1 MYLKPVR
8 LSILLIVLI
17 GSVYSCRN
25 DQLDD
30 ITISGKISEVRNF
43 DSEVPLAWYNIFLE
57 IDRFSQGYAPPAAAR
72 LLAYV
77 GLAAYE
83 AVAPGMPEY
92 QSLANKFPRL
102 ALPKAEAGSEYHWP
116 TVLNSTYHNTF
127 KKFYPHISQ
136 AYFDKMEAMDKRIM
150 SGFGLKIRGDVL
162 FRSAQRGRDIA
173 DAIYAW
179 SLTDE
184 TGHWGFKNP
193 QPADYNPPKGPGKWK
208 PTPPDFSRAL
218 FPYWSTVRPFALGN
232 EIIGRPVQYWV
243 GEFSEDPKSDF
254 YKQADEVY
262 RMNSPRKD
270 TLQWI
275 GEYWSDDIFEQTF
288 ETAARWISISN
299 QCVKAQQSNLET
311 SVLLYAKMGIALCDA
326 SIVVWKTKYAFNV
339 ESPVSYI
346 NRIIDPAWKPS
357 LNNNITGMTG
367 ITPAAPAYPSAHAGF
382 AGAATLILSTTY
394 GSEFAMSDKS
404 HEDRTEFKSKPRAYV
419 SFEEMAKENALSRL
433 YLGVNYRMD
442 TEEGLDIGH
451 RVAMMVNALPWKKQ
465 K

>member
-1 MYLKPVR
+1 MYFKPFR
-8 LSILLIVLI
+8 FLIVLI
-17 GSVYSCRN
+17 VLTISVSSCRN

-30 ITISGKISEVRNF
+30 ITNSGKIAEVREF

-57 IDRFSQGYAPPAAAR
+57 VDRFSQGYAAPAAAR

-83 AVAPGMPEY
+83 AAVPGMPEY
-92 QSLANKFPRL
+92 QSLGVKFPGL
-102 ALPKAEAGSEYHWP
+102 TLPKTEAESEYHWP
-116 TVLNSTYHNTF
+116 AVLNSTYHQTF

-136 AYFDKMEAMDKRIM
+136 AYIDKMEALDKRIV
-150 SGFGLKIRGDVL
+150 SGFSLKIPGDVL

-208 PTPPDFSRAL
+208 PTPPEFNRAL
-218 FPYWSTVRPFALGN
+218 FPFWSAVRPFTLGN
-232 EIIGRPVQYWV
+232 EEIIGRPVQYWV
-243 GEFSEDPKSDF
+243 GEFSEDPNSDF
-254 YKQADEVY
+254 YKQAEEVY
-262 RMNSPRKD
+262 RMNFPVKD
-270 TLQWI
+270 SLQWI
-275 GEYWSDDIFEQTF
+275 GEYWSDDIFELTF

-299 QCVKAQQSNLET
+299 QCVKAQECNLET
-311 SVLLYAKMGIALCDA
+311 SVLLYAKMGMALCDA
-326 SIVVWKTKYAFNV
+326 AIVVWKTKYAYNV

-346 NRIIDPAWKPS
+346 NRIIDPSWKPS
-357 LNNNITGMTG
+357 LDNAITGMSG
-367 ITPAAPAYPSAHAGF
+367 ITPALPAYPSEHAGF
-382 AGAATLILSTTY
+382 AGAATSILSGTF

-404 HEDRTEFKSKPRAYV
+404 HELRTEFNGKPRTYK
-419 SFEEMAKENALSRL
+419 SFEEMAQENALSRL

-442 TEEGLDIGH
+442 TEEGLDLGN
-451 RVAMMVNALPWKKQ
+451 RVAARVETLPWKK
-465 K
+465 